1 MDDDE
6 LIISASARRAL
17 IPWFDSDAELERWAI
32 DELLHAADELRLVRE
47 IPPAWQHAQ
56 PGKALRDSMHFVET
70 VGAAPE
76 ALLLFDVVKSG
87 VQLKA
92 GWTHKVPVRLT
103 RHARERIDERVEQ
116 LHLDPHQFR
125 MWIAATIDRALHAE
139 GLSLDAPRW
148 AASAP
153 LRPGFGW
160 TSRELDDDELA
171 LLVAAPEHEGGPWR
185 VITVLSQSTAI
196 SPVGRLMR
204 RWKRGSRAM
213 VNRIRY
219 RKPAPVRERAI
230 RAAALGDLSK
240 PRPRGRYRGRR

>member
-1 MDDDE
+1 VDDDE
-6 LIISASARRAL
+6 LIITPSAQRAL
-17 IPWFDSDAELERWAI
+17 MPWFDDADALERWAI
-32 DELLHAADELRLVRE
+32 DELLLAADDRRLLTSQPKGWR
-47 IPPAWQHAQ
+47 HAQ
-56 PGKALRDSMHFVET
+56 PRRGLRESMHFVET
-70 VGAAPE
+70 VGAVPE
-76 ALLLFDVVKSG
+76 ALLLFDVVPEG

-92 GWTHKVPVRLT
+92 GWTRSVPVRLT
-103 RHARERIDERVEQ
+103 RHARARIDERVEQ

-125 MWIAATIDRALHAE
+125 TWIAATVDRALHGD

-160 TSRELDDDELA
+160 TTRELDGDEVA

-196 SPVGRLMR
+196 SPVGRLLR
-204 RWKRGSRAM
+204 RWKRGSRKVA
-213 VNRIRY
+213 NRLRY
-219 RKPAPVRERAI
+219 RTPAPVRDRAL
-230 RAAALGDLSK
+230 RAAALGDLSA